1 MKIKIIRRNL
11 PHGGVGHS
19 KQRAKSRARIL
30 RWEQFGDVD
39 GSERKPVW
47 LKPREQGRLGPRH
60 VGLIGHSKELNYSLR
75 ILRKETIL
83 SNLFLWNNTEIHFC
97 GRNV

>member
-1 MKIKIIRRNL
+1 M
-11 PHGGVGHS
+11 
-19 KQRAKSRARIL
+19 
-30 RWEQFGDVD
+30 GDVD

-47 LKPREQGRLGPRH
+47 LWHSEQGRLRPHH
-60 VGLIGHSKELNYSLR
+60 VGLIGHSKALSCSLR
-75 ILRKETIL
+75 ILRKETIS